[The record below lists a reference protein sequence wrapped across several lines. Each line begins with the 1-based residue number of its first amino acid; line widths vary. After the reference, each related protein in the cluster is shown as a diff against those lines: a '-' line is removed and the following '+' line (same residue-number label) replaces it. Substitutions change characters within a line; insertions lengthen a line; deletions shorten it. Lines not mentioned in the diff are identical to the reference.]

1 MPHRTSRKMAC
12 REFKRFVQ
20 GCTADWQDHW
30 DLSMEYLPLPVRSHS
45 LSHSACGIKSGSLT
59 CLWSLS
65 SLRSFLLQIPN
76 TSPLFQVN
84 CLTTGSWNTFPL
96 SVPVAFLM
104 SLLSSCPFFPGKMAP
119 HFIHH
124 FQSYVADHR
133 WSSLGQLPLTLPRSQ
148 CSQCFLPQHCICT
161 THKTAC

>member
-30 DLSMEYLPLPVRSHS
+30 DLSMEYLPLPVWSHS

-84 CLTTGSWNTFPL
+84 CLTTGSWNISPF

-104 SLLSSCPFFPGKMAP
+104 SFLPGKNGCP
-119 HFIHH
+119 LH
-124 FQSYVADHR
+124 
-133 WSSLGQLPLTLPRSQ
+133 SSLPVFRGW
-148 CSQCFLPQHCICT
+148 PQMVLFRATSSDSTKVPVFPVFPSPALYLYHS
-161 THKTAC
+161 